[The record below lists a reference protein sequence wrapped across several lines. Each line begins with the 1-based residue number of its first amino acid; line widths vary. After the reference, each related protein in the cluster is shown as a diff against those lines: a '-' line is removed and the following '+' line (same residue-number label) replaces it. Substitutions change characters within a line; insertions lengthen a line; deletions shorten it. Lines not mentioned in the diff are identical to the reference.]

1 MAKAKLIPPYGGK
14 LVNLLVE
21 GREREELLARAGK
34 LPSIKITMR
43 NMCDLELIA
52 TGGFSPL
59 TTFMGKADYDRV
71 LKEMRLAD
79 GTLFSLPITLTA
91 DPKELPT
98 VGEELALRSANFDLI
113 AVMTLDEVY
122 HWDAETE
129 ATLAYGSNDSK
140 HPMVSEM
147 ARWNKVCISGPLKVV
162 NLPKYYDF
170 VSLRHTPAQVRAML
184 EGMGHDNVVAF
195 QTRNP
200 LHRIHE
206 ELTKRAAAEVKGSLL
221 VHPVVGMTKP
231 GDVDHYT
238 RVRTYKALVDNYYD
252 KKNTML
258 SLLPLAMR
266 MAGPKEA
273 LLHAIIRR
281 NHGANHFV
289 VGRDHAGPGND
300 SSGKPFYGPYDA
312 QEYMKKYEAELGVKM
327 IPFEMLVYLPDE
339 DRYVEEKD
347 VPKGAKVANISGTQV
362 RDDYL
367 TKGKLLPE
375 WFTRPETA
383 EILREMYPPRHKQG
397 FCIWF
402 TGLSG
407 SGKSATTEVL
417 TALLLE
423 RGREIAILDGDVV
436 RTHLSKGLGFS
447 KEDRDTNIIRIG
459 FVAGEIVH
467 ASGAVICAAISP
479 YRATRAEAHK
489 MVGENFIEVYMDT
502 PVEVCEQRDVKG
514 LYAKA
519 RQAMQ
524 DGKPMGFTGVDDPY
538 EPPIEPSITL
548 QGFGASPEDNAR
560 KVIAYLEDQGY
571 IAKQA

>member
-1 MAKAKLIPPYGGK
+1 MSKAKLISPYGGK
-14 LVNLLVE
+14 KLVDLVAS
-21 GREREELLARAGK
+21 GKERDELLARAAK
-34 LPSIKITMR
+34 LPSIKISMR
-43 NMCDLELIA
+43 NLCDLELLA

-59 TTFMGKADYDRV
+59 DRFMGKADYERV
-71 LKEMRLAD
+71 LHEMRLSD
-79 GTLFSLPITLTA
+79 GTLFPLPITLTA

-98 VGEELALRSANFDLI
+98 VGEDIVLRNANNDVI

-122 HWDAETE
+122 HWDAQTE
-129 ATLAYGSNDSK
+129 AALAYGSTNSK

-147 ARWNKVCISGPLKVV
+147 ARWNKVCISGPMKVV

-170 VSLRHTPAQVRAML
+170 VELRRTPAQVREML
-184 EGMGHDNVVAF
+184 ENMGNDNVVAF

-206 ELTKRAAAEVKGSLL
+206 ELTKRAAAQVGGSLII
-221 VHPVVGMTKP
+221 HPVVGMTKP

-238 RVRTYKALVDNYYD
+238 RVRIYKALVDNYYD
-252 KKNTML
+252 KKSTLL

-281 NHGANHFV
+281 NHGANHFI
-289 VGRDHAGPGND
+289 VGRDHAGPGKD
-300 SSGKPFYGPYDA
+300 STGKPFYGPYDA
-312 QEYMKKYEAELGVKM
+312 QDIMNKYEHEIGVKM
-327 IPFEMLVYLPDE
+327 IPFEELVYLPDE
-339 DRYVEEKD
+339 KRYVEGKD
-347 VPKGAKVANISGTQV
+347 VPQGAKTLNISGTQV

-367 TKGKLLPE
+367 AKGKLLPD

-407 SGKSATTEVL
+407 SGKSATTQVL
-417 TALLLE
+417 TSLLLE

-447 KEDRDTNIIRIG
+447 KEDRDTNIMRIG

-479 YRATRAEAHK
+479 YRATREEARK
-489 MVGENFIEVYMDT
+489 MVGENFVEVYMDT

-519 RQAMQ
+519 RQAMT
-524 DGKPMGFTGVDDPY
+524 DG
-538 EPPIEPSITL
+538 IRW
-548 QGFGASPEDNAR
+548 ASPAWMIRTSRRLIRRLRSKDTVR
-560 KVIAYLEDQGY
+560 LLKRMP
-571 IAKQA
+571 AKLLLILKSRDIC

>member
-1 MAKAKLIPPYGGK
+1 MSKAKLISPYGGK
-14 LVNLLVE
+14 KLVDLVAS
-21 GREREELLARAGK
+21 GKERDELLARAAK
-34 LPSIKITMR
+34 LPSIKISMR
-43 NMCDLELIA
+43 NLCDLELLA

-59 TTFMGKADYDRV
+59 DRFMGKADYERV
-71 LKEMRLAD
+71 LHEMRLSD
-79 GTLFSLPITLTA
+79 GTLFPLPITLTV

-98 VGEELALRSANFDLI
+98 VGEAIVLRNANNDVI

-129 ATLAYGSNDSK
+129 AALAYGSTDSK

-147 ARWNKVCISGPLKVV
+147 ARWNKVCISGPMKVV

-170 VSLRHTPAQVRAML
+170 IELRRTPAQVREML
-184 EGMGHDNVVAF
+184 ENMGHDNVVAF

-206 ELTKRAAAEVKGSLL
+206 ELTKRAAAQVGGSLII
-221 VHPVVGMTKP
+221 HPVVGMTKP

-238 RVRTYKALVDNYYD
+238 RVRIYKALVDNYYD
-252 KKNTML
+252 KKSTLL

-281 NHGANHFV
+281 NHGANHFI
-289 VGRDHAGPGND
+289 VGRDHAGPGKD
-300 SSGKPFYGPYDA
+300 STGKPFYGPYDA
-312 QEYMKKYEAELGVKM
+312 QDIMNKYEHEIGVKM
-327 IPFEMLVYLPDE
+327 IPFEELVYLPDE
-339 DRYVEEKD
+339 KRYVEGKD
-347 VPKGAKVANISGTQV
+347 VPQGAKTLNISGTQV

-367 TKGKLLPE
+367 AKGKLLPE

-407 SGKSATTEVL
+407 SGKSATTQVL
-417 TALLLE
+417 TSLLLE

-447 KEDRDTNIIRIG
+447 KEDRDTNIMRIG

-479 YRATRAEAHK
+479 YRATREEARK
-489 MVGENFIEVYMDT
+489 MVGENFVEVYMDT

-519 RQAMQ
+519 RQAMA
-524 DGKPMGFTGVDDPY
+524 DGHPMGFTGVDDPY
-538 EPPIEPSITL
+538 EPPIDPEIAL
-548 QGFGASPEDNAR
+548 KGYGASS
-560 KVIAYLEDQGY
+560 
-571 IAKQA
+571 